1 MLVDQPGQHPPR
13 GMTPLAG
20 RVQVLAQHHIDQRL
34 GRIQRGAENERRFRA
49 GGDADS
55 NA

>member
-1 MLVDQPGQHPPR
+1 LRNIASING
-13 GMTPLAG
+13 LAG
-20 RVQVLAQHHIDQRL
+20 SK
-34 GRIQRGAENERRFRA
+34 RGAENERRFRA